1 MLAKALCELLER
13 YPADRLPNA
22 GGVSA
27 TVLVL
32 LDYDKLP
39 TGLGAR
45 APRYRGADLRRLGPP
60 ARLQRRPHPR
70 RLPQSHRRAL
80 GDLGHGPQTP
90 PAHRA
95 PTHRTDR
102 PGPRLHHAGLRPT
115 RRLVPRGLPRFPR
128 TPSQWFSGTTGRC
141 PMANVY
147 SQEFKDQ
154 IVEQHRQG
162 RTFVELA
169 KEFNLAA
176 TSISNWVRAADK
188 RAAAEKR
195 SRNNAGDSE
204 EESDKAKVRRLERE
218 LARKEEELEILGK
231 ALAFFAR
238 RTDL

>member
-1 MLAKALCELLER
+1 
-13 YPADRLPNA
+13 
-22 GGVSA
+22 
-27 TVLVL
+27 
-32 LDYDKLP
+32 
-39 TGLGAR
+39 
-45 APRYRGADLRRLGPP
+45 
-60 ARLQRRPHPR
+60 
-70 RLPQSHRRAL
+70 
-80 GDLGHGPQTP
+80 
-90 PAHRA
+90 
-95 PTHRTDR
+95 
-102 PGPRLHHAGLRPT
+102 
-115 RRLVPRGLPRFPR
+115 
-128 TPSQWFSGTTGRC
+128 
-141 PMANVY
+141 MANVY